1 MGDHIETYIGQGKNE
16 QAHFLDQFAIRV
28 AVVLCCFY
36 YSFII
41 IHSVS
46 EKENVFV
53 FFTAKSIKKERPT
66 IGHLKYGTGS

>member
-1 MGDHIETYIGQGKNE
+1 MGEHIETYIRQGKNV
-16 QAHFLDQFAIRV
+16 QAHFLDPFVIRV
-28 AVVLCCFY
+28 AVVLCHFY

-53 FFTAKSIKKERPT
+53 FFTAKSIKKESPI